1 MKYVGHYPSYGEANE
16 RQLDLM
22 AAEIEALVFYV
33 PTGMDQVYLGRLPIY
48 ALFVPEE
55 SAEAAREVLRLIP
68 DENHRCLYGCPHCG
82 SRDVV
87 ERLLDEGFGTGW
99 FSLPLTFGV
108 VAFSRMIELRVRGR
122 RYVCRACGAV
132 YRKKP

>member
-1 MKYVGHYPSYGEANE
+1 MEFVGKEVRVTQFRVAGSISTLSGWFEVTA
-16 RQLDLM
+16 D
-22 AAEIEALVFYV
+22 
-33 PTGMDQVYLGRLPIY
+33 TIY